1 MSDPDYSELAARV
14 LAGRPDEA
22 RAPRVD
28 RDRGISVIA
37 QAMAERT
44 RRRRAR
50 RAWFGGLAAA
60 AVVALAAGAWL
71 RFGSPAAAERAVCGA
86 DCDAGLTGYA
96 GHASFPPGSHW
107 TAGNAGLRVGF
118 GRVTR
123 LDLEPS
129 SEVLYKSAEGTR
141 RFRLLRGALNARVEK
156 LARGQRFIVETQDA
170 EVEVRGTAF
179 DVAIAPTPTCG
190 TSTRVAV
197 HEGVVE
203 VRAASGTH
211 RLRAGESWPTACDEA
226 AAAAAPE
233 PALAAPPV
241 SVAVPAPRPKS
252 GARAVDVQS
261 PSLAETAK
269 VAPEAASPPEA
280 QPSVAASAPPPP
292 RSSLVEQNDLYAR
305 AVAAR
310 RSGQPSLAL
319 ELYAELTRRFPAS
332 ALVESALIE
341 RVRILQKLDPG
352 RASAEARTYLR
363 RFPSGFARDEA
374 RAIVEP

>member
-1 MSDPDYSELAARV
+1 VSDPDYSELAARV

-50 RAWFGGLAAA
+50 RAWFGSLAAT
-60 AVVALAAGAWL
+60 AVVALVAGAWL
-71 RFGSPAAAERAVCGA
+71 RFGSPSAAERAVCGA

-107 TAGNAGLRVGF
+107 TAGNDGLRVGF

-141 RFRLLRGALNARVEK
+141 RFRLLRGALHARVEK
-156 LARGQRFIVETQDA
+156 LARGQRFIVETQDT

-179 DVAIAPTPTCG
+179 DVAIAPTPKCG
-190 TSTRVAV
+190 TSTRVTV

-203 VRAASGTH
+203 VRAASGTQ
-211 RLRAGESWPTACDEA
+211 RLRVGESWPTACDEA
-226 AAAAAPE
+226 APDPE
-233 PALAAPPV
+233 PGLAASPV

-252 GARAVDVQS
+252 GARALNVQS

-269 VAPEAASPPEA
+269 AAPEAASPPEA
-280 QPSVAASAPPPP
+280 QPSAAASAPRPP

-341 RVRILQKLDPG
+341 RVRILQKLDPSG
-352 RASAEARTYLR
+352 ASTEARTYLR
-363 RFPSGFARDEA
+363 RFPNGFARDEA

>member
-1 MSDPDYSELAARV
+1 VSDPDYSELAARV

-44 RRRRAR
+44 RRRSAR
-50 RAWFGGLAAA
+50 RAWLHGLAAA
-60 AVVALAAGAWL
+60 AVVALVAGAWL
-71 RFGSPAAAERAVCGA
+71 RFGAPSAEQASCGP
-86 DCDAGLTGYA
+86 DCDADLTGHS
-96 GHASFPPGSHW
+96 GHAAFPPGSHW
-107 TAGNAGLRVGF
+107 KAGNAGLRVGF
-118 GRVTR
+118 GPVTR

-129 SEVLYKSAEGTR
+129 SEVFYKTAQGAK
-141 RFRLLRGALNARVEK
+141 RFRLLRGALHARVEK
-156 LARGQRFIVETQDA
+156 LGHGRRFVVETQDA

-179 DVAIAPTPTCG
+179 DVALVPTPSCG
-190 TSTRVAV
+190 SSTRVTV

-211 RLRAGESWPTACDEA
+211 RLRVGETWPGPCEEVT
-226 AAAAAPE
+226 AAPE
-233 PALAAPPV
+233 PAVSAPAV
-241 SVAVPAPRPKS
+241 SGEGPAPRPKS
-252 GARAVDVQS
+252 GARAVDHQALS
-261 PSLAETAK
+261 RAETADL
-269 VAPEAASPPEA
+269 APEPASPAEA
-280 QPSVAASAPPPP
+280 QPRAPASAPPPA

-341 RVRILQKLDPG
+341 RVRVLQGLDPA
-352 RASAEARTYLR
+352 RASAEARVYLR

-374 RAIVEP
+374 RALVEP